1 MSQTYLWPADFDTTV
16 YASQLL
22 QAQAIRYGVEH
33 FRRHRGRCM
42 GTVVWQL
49 ADSMGRVRFTKSE
62 TVTAGPL
69 SAVWL
74 DRNQLEQADLYTD
87 HVSYRLLED
96 GEEISSGSVL
106 FCPPKYY
113 KFCDPHLT
121 FRLEG
126 DEIVV
131 NAEAYARDVEIRNDS
146 EDMILSD
153 NYFDMEPGEKRV
165 RILRGKPSGIRL
177 RSTFDIR

>member
-1 MSQTYLWPADFDTTV
+1 
-16 YASQLL
+16 
-22 QAQAIRYGVEH
+22 
-33 FRRHRGRCM
+33 M